1 MQWSSQAEMM
11 IRYRAVLFE
20 DEMYI
25 CGAYSNRGGGAMI
38 TRLGRE
44 VMREATMVMGDRT
57 VMRNLSFFNVVSSAN
72 NSVALEGTMAN
83 CVTTGIS
90 VQPAQLR
97 SVRIDIRAGRY
108 RVGR

>member
-1 MQWSSQAEMM
+1 MM
-11 IRYRAVLFE
+11 FRYRAVLFE
-20 DEMYI
+20 GEMHI
-25 CGAYSNRGGGAMI
+25 CGAYSNRGRGAVT

-72 NSVALEGTMAN
+72 NGVGLEGTMAN
-83 CVTTGIS
+83 CATTGIS
-90 VQPAQLR
+90 VRPNELR
-97 SVRIDIRAGRY
+97 NVRIEVREGRY